1 MKENEFTSVQSLTD
15 PRKGLE
21 IFKEGNIDL
30 VLLDLKMP
38 CLSGFNFMK
47 SIRGRKDDLPLPVLI
62 LTVISYQEAISRSF
76 ELGAADYITKPF
88 MEMEVVTRIIN
99 LLRIFYYRKK
109 IARNNEFLEE
119 KVKERTTDLSKAHE
133 ELERFVFSASHDL
146 QEPLRKIITFGDMLK
161 EETVNPTKEEILYIS
176 KIQKATFRMKS
187 MVFQSAKNWL
197 NL

>member
-1 MKENEFTSVQSLTD
+1 MKPKINIAITD
-15 PRKGLE
+15 DETLFRQGVAFILSRHDH
-21 IFKEGNIDL
+21 IDITFQANDGQELLGKL
-30 VLLDLKMP
+30 VTQDILPDIILLDLKMP
-38 CLSGFNFMK
+38 FLSGFDFMK

-119 KVKERTTDLSKAHE
+119 KVKERTTDLSKA
-133 ELERFVFSASHDL
+133 
-146 QEPLRKIITFGDMLK
+146 
-161 EETVNPTKEEILYIS
+161 
-176 KIQKATFRMKS
+176 
-187 MVFQSAKNWL
+187 
-197 NL
+197 

>member
-1 MKENEFTSVQSLTD
+1 MNSDKELLNSNILIVDDEDINIQILERYLKENEFTSVQSLTD

-30 VLLDLKMP
+30 VLLNFKMP
-38 CLSGFNFMK
+38 FLSGFDFMK

-119 KVKERTTDLSKAHE
+119 KVKERTTDLSKV
-133 ELERFVFSASHDL
+133 RSFNL
-146 QEPLRKIITFGDMLK
+146 QKTG
-161 EETVNPTKEEILYIS
+161 
-176 KIQKATFRMKS
+176 
-187 MVFQSAKNWL
+187 
-197 NL
+197 

>member
-1 MKENEFTSVQSLTD
+1 
-15 PRKGLE
+15 
-21 IFKEGNIDL
+21 
-30 VLLDLKMP
+30 
-38 CLSGFNFMK
+38 MK
-47 SIRGRKDDLPLPVLI
+47 SIRDRKDDLPPPVLI

-133 ELERFVFSASHDL
+133 ELERFVFSASHDPSGAL
-146 QEPLRKIITFGDMLK
+146 
-161 EETVNPTKEEILYIS
+161 
-176 KIQKATFRMKS
+176 
-187 MVFQSAKNWL
+187 AKNYHLWGYAKGGNGKPDKRRDPL
-197 NL
+197 YFKDSKSHI